1 MNNLKTLITKL
12 SQPTKTALEKSVNF
26 CISQSHY
33 EVEIEHLLCELL
45 KEQSKTDLSIL
56 FAKYK
61 ISKSKFI
68 DDLNNSLT
76 TLSKGNTR
84 TPIFTKSIILLLEQA
99 WLLAAA
105 DQQPIIRSGH
115 LIIALLTSADLYQ
128 VAIRASVIPPKNH

>member
-68 DDLNNSLT
+68 DDLNNRANSNMRCDSFKSLMIINK
-76 TLSKGNTR
+76 LSK
-84 TPIFTKSIILLLEQA
+84 FL
-99 WLLAAA
+99 
-105 DQQPIIRSGH
+105 
-115 LIIALLTSADLYQ
+115 
-128 VAIRASVIPPKNH
+128 

>member
-61 ISKSKFI
+61 IS
-68 DDLNNSLT
+68 
-76 TLSKGNTR
+76 
-84 TPIFTKSIILLLEQA
+84 
-99 WLLAAA
+99 
-105 DQQPIIRSGH
+105 
-115 LIIALLTSADLYQ
+115 LYQ
-128 VAIRASVIPPKNH
+128 